1 MPPVPPSQGHPGGQ
15 SVWNKLQMGAMMGGT
30 VGAILGFMYG
40 AFIFRIVVST
50 NTDAPQGSL
59 TIIKFGAGPN
69 GIWRTLRTY
78 MLSSGATFGFFMA
91 IGSTIRSDTIA
102 TPQTLEAFA
111 HARRRPIVMNREA
124 YRPSKKA

>member
-30 VGAILGFMYG
+30 VGAILGFMY
-40 AFIFRIVVST
+40 
-50 NTDAPQGSL
+50 GSL

-111 HARRRPIVMNREA
+111 HARRRPVVMNREA